1 MEKFQN
7 EPESSTG
14 HRPLLETG
22 RFAKGSIDGDR
33 PAIHK
38 RAQKLWSYEEEM
50 HHFIDARRQAL
61 YFRQLMCW
69 RSIISFET
77 VFFGVTLTT
86 NGGDKLHSFDF
97 RKCFESYDRNTPD
110 HSLLFSI
117 VDEH

>member
-1 MEKFQN
+1 MITNRSLSLPSVEY
-7 EPESSTG
+7 SI
-14 HRPLLETG
+14 LEL
-22 RFAKGSIDGDR
+22 FHGDR

-38 RAQKLWSYEEEM
+38 RAQKLWSCEEEM
-50 HHFIDARRQAL
+50 HHFIVARRQAL

-86 NGGDKLHSFDF
+86 NGGDKLHSFDL
-97 RKCFESYDRNTPD
+97 RKLFEFCDRYPSD
-110 HSLLFSI
+110 HSLLLAF